1 MRRPLIALSLAT
13 SLLGGCSSKD
23 KPEQPTVTLP
33 PGEFQKPPTEKPPMP
48 AAPMPD
54 DSFMEAMKIHAQGRV
69 SGESGNFPLAIQQ
82 FQKASELAPKWPQP
96 IYDIALTHLLAGD
109 VPKALEVYEQVDKVA
124 PQGFSDTKRVME
136 CLRREQAGRIPKGSF
151 RKFIDAMRSQEQAEL
166 EKKLAE
172 LTRTAPT
179 FYPAWRE
186 YAPFGKDVPEQLRR
200 LEKGLALQPD
210 PQSQGEMLVYKANL
224 LRRAGK
230 DAEARALLQSLVD
243 DPKSLPGTVTAAKEA
258 LSLPLP
264 P

>member
-1 MRRPLIALSLAT
+1 MRRPFIALSLAT

-23 KPEQPTVTLP
+23 KPEQPSVTLP
-33 PGEFQKPPTEKPPMP
+33 PGEFQKPPSEKAPLP
-48 AAPMPD
+48 AAPQPEA
-54 DSFMEAMKIHAQGRV
+54 SFMEAMKIHAQGRR
-69 SGESGNFPLAIQQ
+69 SGEAGNFPLAIQQ

-210 PQSQGEMLVYKANL
+210 SESRGEMLVYKANL

-243 DPKSLPGTVTAAKEA
+243 DPKSLPGTVAAAKEA
-258 LSLPLP
+258 LSLQLP

>member
-1 MRRPLIALSLAT
+1 MRRPFIALSLAT

-23 KPEQPTVTLP
+23 KPEQPSVILP
-33 PGEFQKPPTEKPPMP
+33 PGEVQKPPTEKPPQP
-48 AAPMPD
+48 AAPQPEA
-54 DSFMEAMKIHAQGRV
+54 SFLEAMKIHAQGRV
-69 SGESGNFPLAIQQ
+69 SGESGNFPLALQQ

-96 IYDIALTHLLAGD
+96 VYDIALTHLLAGD
-109 VPKALEVYEQVDKVA
+109 VPQALAVYARVDQLA
-124 PQGFSDTKRVME
+124 PEGFSDTKRVME
-136 CLRREQAGRIPKGSF
+136 CLRREQAGRIPKGTF
-151 RKFIDAMRSQEQAEL
+151 RKFIDAMRSREQDEL
-166 EKKLAE
+166 EKKLE
-172 LTRTAPT
+172 QLTRTAPT

-186 YAPFGKDVPEQLRR
+186 FAPFGKDVPEQLRR

-230 DAEARALLQSLVD
+230 EEEARKLLQSLVE